1 MKTVLIT
8 AAVLLAP
15 AAAHADQCQLLDD
28 AVADRVRAVMAKPMR
43 VAELCEPCGEKVPGL
58 PFLPRSVDII
68 GSELVLD
75 GTPRDLAYTYV
86 KTASNKFENLAMLV
100 GCPVEDVSPSLRVDA
115 ETPNGEL
122 IRADTTPVRR
132 LAEPDVA
139 VPLPSPPLPP
149 PPPEAPPTY
158 YSTTIVYAVP
168 WVAIAAVAGGAGF
181 LLGVIAALIAVGL
194 RRRRAMTPRAA
205 AMKL

>member
-1 MKTVLIT
+1 MKTLLV

-28 AVADRVRAVMAKPMR
+28 AVADRVRTVLAKPMR

-58 PFLPRSVDII
+58 PFLPRSVDVV
-68 GSELVLD
+68 GNELVLD

-86 KTASNKFENLAMLV
+86 KTAANKFENLAMLV

-122 IRADTTPVRR
+122 ISTDTTPVRR
-132 LAEPDVA
+132 VADREVA
-139 VPLPSPPLPP
+139 VPLPPP
-149 PPPEAPPTY
+149 PPPPPTPEAPPTY

-181 LLGVIAALIAVGL
+181 LLGVIAALIAFGL
-194 RRRRAMTPRAA
+194 RRRRSMTPRASS
-205 AMKL
+205 LRV

>member
-28 AVADRVRAVMAKPMR
+28 AVAERVRAVMAKPMR

-86 KTASNKFENLAMLV
+86 KTAANKFENLAMLV

-139 VPLPSPPLPP
+139 VPLALPP
-149 PPPEAPPTY
+149 PPPLPEAPPTY